1 MTGDE
6 NALPLDVRLR
16 PAEETDW
23 PQLTRWLRDP
33 AVQKWWGHASDAEA
47 AIRLI
52 LETPSAIGRIIE
64 VGDRPVGY
72 AHAIEATFW
81 GETLPDDL
89 PDWTW
94 DVDLFIAEADYR
106 GRGVGKQALE
116 LLAEDV
122 FGSTFAMALS
132 VFVSVKNEVAVRS
145 YEQAGFKWV
154 SVWDDPIAGPVWLML
169 RERPKK

>member
-1 MTGDE
+1 MTGDDT
-6 NALPLDVRLR
+6 ALPNNVRLR
-16 PAEETDW
+16 PAGETDW

-33 AVQKWWGHASDAEA
+33 AVQKWWGHAADAEA

-52 LETPSAIGRIIE
+52 LETPSAMGRIIE

-72 AHAIEATFW
+72 THAIEATFW

-94 DVDLFIAEADYR
+94 DVDLFIAEAEYR
-106 GRGVGKQALE
+106 GKGVGKQALE
-116 LLAEDV
+116 LLADEV

-132 VFVSVKNEVAVRS
+132 VFVPVKNEAAVRS

-169 RERPKK
+169 RQRPKK